1 MIVTWCTIDHGV
13 LKTVA
18 KGARRPKSQFS
29 GKLDLF
35 FEGEFEIIRSKKSDL
50 QSKLDVF
57 PQTKFPAAAAVAK
70 VNDGNV
76 KRILSPATWVI
87 LCISPTLT
95 VTPPL
100 SLILIV
106 CPTQ

>member
-1 MIVTWCTIDHGV
+1 MNKCQGIIIRKTPLTESSMIVTWCTIDHGV

-50 QSKLDVF
+50 HTLKETSVLL
-57 PQTKFPAAAAVAK
+57 TR
-70 VNDGNV
+70 VNIRKSVN
-76 KRILSPATWVI
+76 LS
-87 LCISPTLT
+87 
-95 VTPPL
+95 
-100 SLILIV
+100 
-106 CPTQ
+106 